1 LARPSCGLPLP
12 RFYFHIISTNSF
24 IDDEGINL
32 EDDQD
37 AMRHARQMAGQLVQ
51 GMGPLTGAIVVES
64 EDDGR
69 MFEVP
74 LSSWSN

>member
-1 LARPSCGLPLP
+1 LP
-12 RFYFHIISTNSF
+12 RFYFHIISTDSF

-37 AMRHARQMAGQLVQ
+37 AMRHARQIADELVRSE
-51 GMGPLTGAIVVES
+51 GGIKGAIVVEN

-74 LSSWSN
+74 LSSWNN